1 MDTPKTVLHVCMG
14 SACHQAGV
22 FEILPILQS
31 LIEEYGL
38 QDRLELKGAFC
49 LGTCARAIVLKFD
62 DEAILDINRRNVREK
77 FIREVLSKV
86 GVAET

>member
-1 MDTPKTVLHVCMG
+1 MG

-22 FEILPILQS
+22 FEVLAILQS
-31 LIEEYGL
+31 LIEEYSL

-49 LGTCARAIVLKFD
+49 MGTCARASLLKFD
-62 DEAILDINRRNVREK
+62 DDSILDVNRRNVREK
-77 FIREVLSKV
+77 FVREVLSKV

>member
-1 MDTPKTVLHVCMG
+1 METTKTVLHVCMG

-22 FEILPILQS
+22 FEILRILQG

-38 QDRLELKGAFC
+38 QERLELKGAFC

-62 DEAILDINRRNVREK
+62 DDAILDVNQRNVREK

-86 GVAET
+86 GVAES